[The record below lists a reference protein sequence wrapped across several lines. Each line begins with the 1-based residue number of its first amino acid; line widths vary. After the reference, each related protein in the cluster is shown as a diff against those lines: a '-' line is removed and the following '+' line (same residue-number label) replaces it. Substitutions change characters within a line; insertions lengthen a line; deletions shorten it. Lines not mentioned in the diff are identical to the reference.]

1 MSFCEGVKFNP
12 DKDIPDLQGKVILV
26 TGGNTGLG
34 LESIRQLAQHNPA
47 HIYMGARSR
56 AKAEQAIESIRA
68 STPAAATTPIT
79 PLELDL
85 ASFASIKSAAR
96 TLLAASDRLDILL
109 NNAGIM
115 NMPEGLTADG
125 YELQFGTNH
134 VGPALLTQLLLPRLK
149 RTAALPDSGDVRVV
163 FLSSRIEGYAP
174 SGVFDSPEK
183 LKTTMAETGTQSRY
197 ATSKLANVHYA
208 WALAEKNPDLK
219 VVCVHPGVVQTGLLS
234 TWKDGFNPVV
244 KGVMNLAGRALMTT
258 IEKGAYNQVWAATAA
273 EGVETGTFYHPVGVK
288 GKGSKASKD
297 AGQKDV
303 LWDWTQKELDGHLVV

>member
-1 MSFCEGVKFNP
+1 MAFCGVKFDP
-12 DKDIPDLQGKVILV
+12 DRDIPDLRGKVILV

-56 AKAEQAIESIRA
+56 AKADEAIESIRN
-68 STPAAATTPIT
+68 STPAAALTSITPI
-79 PLELDL
+79 ELDL

-96 TLLAASDRLDILL
+96 TLLAASDRLDILI

-125 YELQFGTNH
+125 YEVQFGTNH
-134 VGPALLTQLLLPRLK
+134 VGSALLTQLLLPRLK
-149 RTAALPDSGDVRVV
+149 RTAAMPGSGDVRVV
-163 FLSSRIEGYAP
+163 FLSSALERSAS
-174 SGVFDSPEK
+174 SGIFDAPEK

-197 ATSKLANVHYA
+197 ANSKLANIHFA
-208 WALAEKNPDLK
+208 WALAEHNPDLK
-219 VVCVHPGVVQTGLLS
+219 VVSVHPGVVQTGLLS

-244 KGVMNLAGRALMTT
+244 KGAINLAGRALMTT

-273 EGVETGTFYHPVGVK
+273 EGVETGTFYWPVGIK

-297 AGQKDV
+297 AQQRDA
-303 LWDWTQKELDGHLVV
+303 LWEWTQKELEGHLVV